1 MKQFILN
8 ALILWATSLVP
19 VLLPVMIISRI
30 LIGSDVLYLILKP
43 FLFLCRK
50 LQDVKFWDYTH
61 PGKDADAPKKK
72 LGLSVEG
79 FYAIL
84 VGFGCGFPMGVKT
97 LADLLDTQAISS
109 EEAQYLACFIN
120 NVSPAFLIGFVCQ
133 DLLHTPEFVLPCAA
147 MIYGASLVY
156 GMVTLGLCGW
166 KDGWGQATGMHD
178 GDGFRQT
185 MGMRCGDGFR
195 QTMGMH
201 GGDGFRQP
209 GLSSF
214 TNLLDAS
221 IEDSITQM
229 LKIGGYLVV
238 FSILSFVVC
247 RLTFL
252 PDIAKASISAVF
264 EISLGSRL
272 LTSLSCSFVWK
283 FVLLVGALSFGGLC
297 SAFQSTSYLKKIGVS
312 MGSYLKKKV
321 VTAAIAV
328 GFCLIYVL

>member
-50 LQDVKFWDYTH
+50 LQDVKFWNYTH

-156 GMVTLGLCGW
+156 GMVTLGLRGW
-166 KDGWGQATGMHD
+166 KDGWGQAT
-178 GDGFRQT
+178 
-185 MGMRCGDGFR
+185 
-195 QTMGMH
+195 GMH

-283 FVLLVGALSFGGLC
+283 YILLVGALSFGGLC

>member
-72 LGLSVEG
+72 LSLSVEG

-133 DLLHTPEFVLPCAA
+133 DLLHSPEFVLPCAA

-156 GMVTLGLCGW
+156 GMVTLGLRGW
-166 KDGWGQATGMHD
+166 KDGWGQATGMH
-178 GDGFRQT
+178 
-185 MGMRCGDGFR
+185 C
-195 QTMGMH
+195 
-201 GGDGFRQP
+201 GDGFRQP

-221 IEDSITQM
+221 IEDSIIQM

-283 FVLLVGALSFGGLC
+283 YVLLVGALSFGGLC

>member
-133 DLLHTPEFVLPCAA
+133 DLLHAPEFVLPCAA

-156 GMVTLGLCGW
+156 GMVTLGLRGW
-166 KDGWGQATGMHD
+166 KDGWGQAT
-178 GDGFRQT
+178 
-185 MGMRCGDGFR
+185 
-195 QTMGMH
+195 GMH

-221 IEDSITQM
+221 IENSITQM

-247 RLTFL
+247 RLAFL

-283 FVLLVGALSFGGLC
+283 YVLLVGALSFGGLC

>member
-72 LGLSVEG
+72 LSLSVEG

-133 DLLHTPEFVLPCAA
+133 DLLHAPEFVLPCAA

-156 GMVTLGLCGW
+156 GMVTLGLRGW
-166 KDGWGQATGMHD
+166 KDEWGQAT
-178 GDGFRQT
+178 
-185 MGMRCGDGFR
+185 
-195 QTMGMH
+195 GMH

-221 IEDSITQM
+221 IENSITQM

-247 RLTFL
+247 RLAFL

-283 FVLLVGALSFGGLC
+283 YVLLVGALSFGGLC

>member
-30 LIGSDVLYLILKP
+30 LIVSDVLYLILKP

-72 LGLSVEG
+72 LSLSVEG

-97 LADLLDTQAISS
+97 LADLLDTQAISR

-133 DLLHTPEFVLPCAA
+133 DLLHAPEFVLPCAA

-156 GMVTLGLCGW
+156 GMVTLGLRGW
-166 KDGWGQATGMHD
+166 KDEWGQAT
-178 GDGFRQT
+178 
-185 MGMRCGDGFR
+185 
-195 QTMGMH
+195 GMH

-283 FVLLVGALSFGGLC
+283 YVLLVGALSFGGLC